1 VCSSTGEREPWDCCL
16 LVVALSLRS
25 FWRHRLHWDWLSFWH
40 VHDDDVLDCDFGDV
54 LSIEKC
60 DSPGLGNGLKW

>member
-1 VCSSTGEREPWDCCL
+1 VQ
-16 LVVALSLRS
+16 
-25 FWRHRLHWDWLSFWH
+25 
-40 VHDDDVLDCDFGDV
+40 DDDVLDCDFGDV